1 MKPTRTQ
8 QGFTLIELVVVIVIL
23 GILAATALPRF
34 ANLAGDARTAALQGL
49 QGAISSAASIA
60 YGAAAARG
68 QTGATG
74 AISVGSTTITLV
86 NGYPDAETIS
96 DMLQDNAGA
105 TVAEAA
111 AATTFTLQAN
121 CLVTYNEAASGAFPS
136 IATTTSGCGS

>member
-34 ANLAGDARTAALQGL
+34 VNLTTDARTAALQGI
-49 QGAISSAASIA
+49 QGAITSAASMA
-60 YGAAAARG
+60 YGAAAARN
-68 QTGATG
+68 QLGATG
-74 AISVGSTTITLV
+74 TITINGTNISLV

-96 DMLQDNAGA
+96 DMLQDVGGA

-111 AATTFTLQAN
+111 TATTFTLQAN
-121 CLVTYNEAASGAFPS
+121 CLVTYNEAAANTFPV
-136 IATTTSGCGS
+136 IATTETGC